1 MREDAIDQIRRF
13 NRLVTQRIGA
23 LNDRYMSRDR
33 PLGEAR
39 LLWEIG
45 PGGAS
50 VRSVRKR
57 LDLDSGY
64 LSRLLRSLERDGMAV
79 VEPDSVDRRVRAVRL
94 TDAGAAER
102 AVLDQLSDDVAQSFL
117 DPLSESQRTRLVEA
131 LREAERLLTAGLVE
145 IDVADPMDED
155 AQRCLNAYFEELR
168 ARFEDGFDPAR
179 SSSPD
184 VRELGPPSGLLLL
197 AWLHGEPVGCGGLK
211 FSGKEPAEIKRMWVD
226 PSARGLGLGRRLL
239 SELEEQ
245 VRRRKISI
253 VRLETNQALTEAMR
267 LYRSA
272 GYVEVEPYNDE
283 AYAHH
288 WFEKRLA
295 PA

>member
-1 MREDAIDQIRRF
+1 MRKDAIDQIRRF
-13 NRLVTQRIGA
+13 NRVVTQRIGA
-23 LNDRYMSRDR
+23 LNDRYLARGR

-45 PGGAS
+45 SEGTS
-50 VRSVRKR
+50 VRSLRKR

-64 LSRLLRSLERDGMAV
+64 LSRLLRSLERDGMAA
-79 VEPDSVDRRVRAVRL
+79 VEPDPADRRVRAVRL
-94 TDAGAAER
+94 TDAGAEER
-102 AVLDQLSDDVAQSFL
+102 ATLDELSDGVARSFL
-117 DPLSESQRTRLVEA
+117 EPLSESQRARLVKA
-131 LREAERLLTAGLVE
+131 LGDAERLLTAGLVE
-145 IDVADPMDED
+145 IGVADPMDTD
-155 AQRCLNAYFEELR
+155 AQRCLNAYFEELHV
-168 ARFEDGFDPAR
+168 RFEEGFDPAR

-184 VRELGPPSGLLLL
+184 VRELGPPTGLLLV

-211 FSGKEPAEIKRMWVD
+211 FHGTEPAEIKRMWID

-245 VRRRKISI
+245 VRRRGVAV
-253 VRLETNQALTEAMR
+253 VRLETNQALTEAMG
-267 LYRSA
+267 LYRSS

-295 PA
+295 P